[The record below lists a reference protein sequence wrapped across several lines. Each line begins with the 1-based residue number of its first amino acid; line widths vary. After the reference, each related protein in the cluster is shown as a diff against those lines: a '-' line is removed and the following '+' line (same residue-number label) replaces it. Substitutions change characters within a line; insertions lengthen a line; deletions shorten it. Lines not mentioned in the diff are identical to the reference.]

1 MLKVAHKCP
10 TCSPS
15 GPSKPASTD
24 KPMPARITSGSNNNR
39 RRLFFGAACAT
50 PSTELAR
57 IHHLRFNK
65 ELDGA
70 HYPVVVLCDKWEHAD
85 NTFA

>member
-1 MLKVAHKCP
+1 M
-10 TCSPS
+10 
-15 GPSKPASTD
+15 
-24 KPMPARITSGSNNNR
+24 
-39 RRLFFGAACAT
+39 
-50 PSTELAR
+50 
-57 IHHLRFNK
+57 HHLRFNK